1 MLNQGLFKPSVSLWQ
16 HYVTVISVGGMGVA
30 VLFDSGWVATIV
42 VVAFLVGAAVEGYAE
57 GFIAASEDDERL

>member
-16 HYVTVISVGGMGVA
+16 HYVTVLSVGGMGVA

-42 VVAFLVGAAVEGYAE
+42 VAMFFVGAAIEGYAE